1 MCVCVCV
8 CVCVCLCVVAEIG
21 AKIMENEV
29 TGHRID
35 RVSMDNIGLVKDN
48 LEMTE

>member
-1 MCVCVCV
+1 MCVFVF
-8 CVCVCLCVVAEIG
+8 VCVCLVAEIG

-35 RVSMDNIGLVKDN
+35 RVSINNIGLVKDN